1 MTLIL
6 LILFFLVGLPMILYV
21 YFLFSDYYSC
31 PFCGNKILKSENI
44 CPFCSENLPRLKT
57 LDEKAITVGKA
68 YHKGGEIFA
77 TPLDEL
83 TKKDEEKSNNK

>member
-1 MTLIL
+1 MLLELIV
-6 LILFFLVGLPMILYV
+6 FFLVGLPLILFV
-21 YFLFSDYYSC
+21 YFWLSDYYSC

-57 LDEKAITVGKA
+57 LDEKVTTVAKA

-77 TPLDEL
+77 TPPEDLI
-83 TKKDEEKSNNK
+83 KKDEEKSDNK